1 MKIDLSRTL
10 VPLFGIAVA
19 LLAIVVAILSIFI
32 PDLFGLKQNNIEP
45 EKEQK
50 IEARFRTEGKI
61 VDVNSGSGI
70 VTIQQTGSPRQ
81 YKFDLS
87 DSMDFKEAWTSKVLS
102 ANDLIKG
109 KVVEVLSYQ
118 ALEPE
123 KISDS
128 NNIAQVTIFSD
139 VNTLPSNTN
148 KLPKLEVKK
157 ERK

>member
-128 NNIAQVTIFSD
+128 NNIAQVTIFPD

-148 KLPKLEVKK
+148 KLPKFEVNK
-157 ERK
+157 

>member
-10 VPLFGIAVA
+10 VPLIGIAVA
-19 LLAIVVAILSIFI
+19 LLAIVVAIFSIFT
-32 PDLFGLKQNNIEP
+32 PDFFGLKQNNIRP

-61 VDVNSGSGI
+61 VDINSNAGI

-81 YKFDLS
+81 YKFKLS
-87 DSMDFKEAWTSKVLS
+87 NSIDFKEAWTNRALS
-102 ANDLIKG
+102 TNDLINS
-109 KVVEVLSYQ
+109 KVVEVLSYK
-118 ALEPE
+118 AFEPE

-128 NNIAQVTIFSD
+128 NNIAQVTIFPD

-148 KLPKLEVKK
+148 KLPKFEVNK
-157 ERK
+157 

>member
-10 VPLFGIAVA
+10 VPLIGIAVA
-19 LLAIVVAILSIFI
+19 LLAIVVAIFSIFT
-32 PDLFGLKQNNIEP
+32 PDFFGLKQNNIRP

-61 VDVNSGSGI
+61 VDINSNAGI

-81 YKFDLS
+81 YKFKLS
-87 DSMDFKEAWTSKVLS
+87 DSIDFKEAWTNRALS
-102 ANDLIKG
+102 TNDLINS
-109 KVVEVLSYQ
+109 KVVEVLSYK
-118 ALEPE
+118 AFEPE

-128 NNIAQVTIFSD
+128 NNIAQVTIFPD

-148 KLPKLEVKK
+148 KLPKFEVNK
-157 ERK
+157 